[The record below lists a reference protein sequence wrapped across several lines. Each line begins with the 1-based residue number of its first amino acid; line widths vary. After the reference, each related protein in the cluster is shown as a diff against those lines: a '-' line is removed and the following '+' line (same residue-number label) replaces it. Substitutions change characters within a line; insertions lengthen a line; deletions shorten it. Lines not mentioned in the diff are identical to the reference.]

1 MGSQQTSPSINKPSF
16 NLGRLRDQA
25 FKHRAVAG
33 DYIELDGEAFYQ
45 ISNSD
50 LMPPFFMSL
59 VSASNHW
66 MFVASN
72 GALTAG
78 RTNPQSALFPYYSA
92 DKLIDMA
99 ASSGPFTII
108 QCVNPEGVVTN
119 WEPFGAA
126 NPEHTRS
133 QNIYKNV
140 AGNQLYFE
148 EINHSLKLLFRYGW
162 AMGDRFGF
170 IRQCHLVNL
179 GNASQSLRVLDG
191 FTNVLPSCLSSG
203 FQMRFSNLADAYKK
217 NELLSD
223 PQLGVY
229 YLSSIPTDRSEPC
242 EGLKATVAWQTG
254 LERAEILLSNDQVE
268 PFRMGQPVMTEEDI
282 RGKRGHFLACTS
294 LDLPPRDS
302 KSWYMASDVDKDHSG
317 LVALQAAL
325 KSCDTL
331 PDAIRS
337 DLQQNKLQLDRIVSS
352 SDGIQCGAQTLRSHR
367 HRANT
372 TFNVMRGGIP
382 FDGYMITSSDFAR
395 HVGTHNRQ
403 VFNIHRDWLKTLKP
417 TMRLDDL
424 LQQTAARKDL
434 DLTRIAAEYLPITF
448 SRRHGD
454 PTRPWNDFSID
465 VRHPDGTPKLQY
477 QGNWRDLFQNWE
489 ALGYSFPDYLPGM
502 ILRFVNA
509 STADGYNAYRIS
521 KDGFDWEK
529 PDPSDPWAN
538 IGYWGDHQIIY
549 LLKLVEAARRFDP
562 KSLDSYL
569 NRPGCVFANV
579 PYRIGKYEQIL
590 SNPCETI
597 TYDQPLASE
606 IEHRVAEQGADGQ
619 LLEAGGQRVRAT
631 LLEKILLSGLVK
643 LSNLIPEA
651 GIWLNT
657 QRPEWND
664 ANNALVG
671 QGASVVTVCYLRRF
685 FDYLS
690 KWLPEMGDDTFM
702 LKPEIHEFM
711 TGVTETL
718 KKHSHAFQK
727 SSISDDVRKQIVDQL
742 QTVGDRYRTQCY
754 DLGLGHGQTSVNRTE
769 LLECCTLALH
779 TLDQTIQSNLR
790 EDGLY
795 HAYNLI
801 SLKEDCLSIGR
812 LAEMLEGQVAVL
824 SSTALNPSQTVSVL
838 EALQRS
844 AIFREDQ
851 QSYTLY
857 PDRKLPRFMEKN
869 VVDADAVQGSK
880 ILTDLLAQNDLTI
893 IRKNA
898 NGGFHFAADLR
909 NVNDLKGALAVLE
922 SHQEAAVWDAAEHQ
936 ALYDLYEAT
945 FNHHQFTGRS
955 GTFFAYEGLGSI
967 YWHMVSKLA
976 LAVQENYNLAQSTG
990 DSAAATEL
998 LQHYR
1003 QLRDGLGVDKSPDE
1017 YGAFPTDP
1025 YSHTPKHAGVQQ
1037 PGMTGQVKEDILC
1050 RFGELGINVQ
1060 KGEIQFTPT
1069 MFESSELRTDSG
1081 VLSFID
1087 TDNQTSEVPVNQ
1099 GEFAFTFCQVPII
1112 YRTGKSNQ
1120 ITLSFKN
1127 GESKTIEGNL
1137 LPRSESIDVFSRNGN
1152 ISKIV
1157 FCLADQS

>member
-1 MGSQQTSPSINKPSF
+1 MGSQQTRPTVKKPSF

-25 FKHRAVAG
+25 FNHRVVSG
-33 DYIELDGEAFYQ
+33 DYIELDGESFYQ

-72 GALTAG
+72 GAITAG

-99 ASSGPFTII
+99 GSSGPSTII
-108 QCVNPEGVVTN
+108 QCTTLDGVVSN
-119 WEPFGAA
+119 WEPFGTP
-126 NPEHTRS
+126 NPEHIRS
-133 QNIYKNV
+133 QNIYKNL
-140 AGNQLYFE
+140 AGNRLYFE

-162 AMGDRFGF
+162 ATGDRFGF
-170 IRQCHLVNL
+170 IRNCHLVNL
-179 GNASQSLRVLDG
+179 GNVSQSLRVLDG
-191 FTNVLPSCLSSG
+191 LTNVLPSCLPSG
-203 FQMRFSNLADAYKK
+203 FQLRFSNLADAYKK

-223 PQLGVY
+223 SQIGVY

-254 LERAEILLSNDQVE
+254 LEQAEILLSNDQV
-268 PFRMGQPVMTEEDI
+268 PQFLMGQPVTTENDI

-294 LDLPPRDS
+294 LELPPGDS
-302 KSWYMASDVDKDHSG
+302 KSWYLASDVDIDHSE
-317 LVALQAAL
+317 LVSLETEL
-325 KSCDTL
+325 KSGDSMPNSL
-331 PDAIRS
+331 REDVH
-337 DLQQNKLQLDRIVSS
+337 QNRLQLDRIISS
-352 SDGIQCGAQTLRSHR
+352 SDGIQCSAQMLRSHR

-382 FDGYMITSSDFAR
+382 FDGYMITSCDFAR
-395 HVGTHNRQ
+395 HVGNHNHQ
-403 VFNIHRDWLKTLKP
+403 VYNAHRDWLQTLNP
-417 TMRLDDL
+417 TMRFDDL
-424 LQQTAARKDL
+424 LQQAIARKDL

-465 VRHPDGTPKLQY
+465 VRHTDGTAKIQY

-489 ALGYSFPDYLPGM
+489 ALGYSFPHYLPGM

-562 KSLDSYL
+562 KSLDPYL

-590 SNPCETI
+590 SNPRETI
-597 TYDQPLASE
+597 TYDQQLASK
-606 IEHRVAEQGADGQ
+606 IQNRVKEQGADGQ
-619 LLEAGGQRVRAT
+619 LLESDGQRVRAT

-685 FDYLS
+685 FDYLI
-690 KWLPEMGDDTFM
+690 KWLPEMGDDTFS

-711 TGVTETL
+711 AGVTATL
-718 KKHSHAFQK
+718 RKHDPAFQESK
-727 SSISDDVRKQIVDQL
+727 ISDDVRKQIVDEL
-742 QTVGDRYRTQCY
+742 QTAGDRYRSYCY
-754 DLGLGHGQTSVNRTE
+754 DFELGHGQISVSRGE
-769 LLECCTLALH
+769 LLECCALALC

-790 EDGLY
+790 SDGLY

-801 SLKEDCLSIGR
+801 SLQNDFLTIGH
-812 LAEMLEGQVAVL
+812 LDEMLEGQVAVL
-824 SSTALNPSQTVSVL
+824 SSTALSPAQAVSVL
-838 EALQRS
+838 EALQNS
-844 AIFREDQ
+844 AIFRADQ

-869 VVDADAVQGSK
+869 SVNADAVWGSK
-880 ILTDLLAQNDLTI
+880 ILSDLLARNDLSI
-893 IRKNA
+893 IRQNA
-898 NGGFHFAADLR
+898 NHGFHFAANLR
-909 NVNDLKGALAVLE
+909 NVNDLKCALALLE
-922 SHQEAAVWDAAEHQ
+922 SRQDATTWNTEDHQ
-936 ALYDLYEAT
+936 ALYSLYEAT
-945 FNHHQFTGRS
+945 FHHHRFTGRS

-976 LAVQENYNLAQSTG
+976 LAVQENYTFAQSIE
-990 DSAAATEL
+990 DSVSATEL
-998 LQHYR
+998 LKHYR
-1003 QLRDGLGVDKSPDE
+1003 KIRDGLGVDKSPHE

-1050 RFGELGINVQ
+1050 RFGELGITVQ
-1060 KGEIQFTPT
+1060 NGEIQFTPT
-1069 MFESSELRTDSG
+1069 MFESIELRADSG
-1081 VLSFID
+1081 VLSFVD
-1087 TDNQTSEVPVNQ
+1087 TDNQASEIPVAQ
-1099 GEFAFTFCQVPII
+1099 GEFGFTFCQVPII
-1112 YRTGKSNQ
+1112 YRSGKSHQ

-1127 GESKTIEGNL
+1127 GESQTIRGNL
-1137 LPRSESIDVFSRNGN
+1137 LPRPESAEVFSRNGN